1 MQTHPITRFGLLL
14 PFLTTIALGQGAAP
28 PQPGFNRIPVRPGIV
43 SPGGQSNQQSSDSSL
58 LSSNFR
64 LTFSGVSGE
73 KNLGQ
78 LSVLTSSPRVQV
90 SGPLSAED
98 PNTIFSIEGTLSE
111 KEGALIFTY
120 SIQFTVRAQQPA
132 AVGGTP
138 GTQSTYY
145 VEHRVSG
152 TLRMNPGEVYEV
164 LKSGGNAYTV
174 SISPEAKP

>member
-1 MQTHPITRFGLLL
+1 MQTHPITRFGLLI

-28 PQPGFNRIPVRPGIV
+28 PQPIPNPIPVRKRTLVPG
-43 SPGGQSNQQSSDSSL
+43 SSNQESSGSNL

-64 LTFSGVSGE
+64 LTFSGASGE

-78 LSVLTSSPRVQV
+78 LSVLTSSQSVQV

-98 PNTIFSIEGTLSE
+98 PNTVFSIQGTLSE
-111 KEGALIFTY
+111 KEGALVFTY
-120 SIQFTVRAQQPA
+120 SIRFTVRAQQPA
-132 AVGGTP
+132 AGEGKPTSQPSYFVDHTA
-138 GTQSTYY
+138 
-145 VEHRVSG
+145 SG

-174 SISPEAKP
+174 SISPETKP